1 MNSKQFKD
9 FNLSKEVLKAISDLG
24 FEEPTPIQAEAIPY
38 IIEGYDVVG
47 LAKTGTGKTA
57 AFGLPLIDKIDPK
70 IKQPQALILAPTR
83 ELAIQISEQLK
94 IFSTHKKGIYL
105 LPVYGG
111 QSIERQFYFLEK
123 GVNIIVG
130 TPGRILDHIER
141 GTLKL
146 DKVKYVVLDEA
157 DEMLNMGFIDDIEN
171 ILQYTSKEKQTV
183 MFSATM
189 SQDIMKLA
197 KNYLSE
203 PKIIKV
209 IHDELTVENIEQYYF
224 EVRANDRIEALYR
237 VIDVEN
243 FKLVLIFCNT
253 NKTVDEVVIQLQARG
268 YGADALHGDMSQAQ
282 RDKVMNKFRKGIIDI
297 LVATDVAAR
306 GLDINNVDAVFNYD
320 IPQDEEYYV
329 HRIGRTGRAGKPGK
343 AYSFVTGRDFYKL
356 KDIERYTKSKISFK
370 LIPSYEDVENAKIQA
385 LFDKVI
391 EKLNDSDLQRYIK
404 ILEKYLV
411 NDITS
416 IELAAALLKN
426 LVSLNDENI
435 NQDDLNYSLKKARE
449 DRAKEK
455 AKFNNDNNRKSFS
468 KDGNKPQRR
477 KASKLKNPV
486 KVIINLG
493 YDANIQAKDIK
504 GMLANEA
511 KIPIEAIGDII
522 IDNTNSTITIEKDY
536 VDNLKFKNPPRFKG
550 KRYKFDILEK

>member
-1 MNSKQFKD
+1 MNGKQFKD

-24 FEEPTPIQAEAIPY
+24 FEEPTPIQAEAIPF
-38 IIEGYDVVG
+38 IVNNKDVVG

-70 IKQPQALILAPTR
+70 IKSPQALILAPTR

-123 GVNIIVG
+123 GVNIVVG
-130 TPGRILDHIER
+130 TPGRILDHINR

-157 DEMLNMGFIDDIEN
+157 DEMLNMGFIEDIEN
-171 ILQYTSKEKQTV
+171 ILQYTSKDKQTV

-189 SQDIMKLA
+189 SDDIMKLA
-197 KNYLSE
+197 KNYLNE
-203 PKIIKV
+203 PEIIKV

-224 EVRANDRIEALYR
+224 EVRATDRIEALCR

-253 NKTVDEVVIQLQARG
+253 KKTVDEVVIQLQARG

-329 HRIGRTGRAGKPGK
+329 HRIGRTGRAGKAGK

-356 KDIERYTKSKISFK
+356 KDIEKYTKSKISFK

-385 LFDKVI
+385 LFDEVL
-391 EKLNDSDLQRYIK
+391 EKLNDNDLPRYIK
-404 ILEKYLV
+404 ILEKYLK
-411 NDITS
+411 NDVTS

-426 LVSLNDENI
+426 LVSLDENT

-449 DRAKEK
+449 EK
-455 AKFNNDNNRKSFS
+455 AKLQQNKSNGNRTKANQI
-468 KDGNKPQRR
+468 DGNKSQQRR

-486 KVIINLG
+486 KISINLG
-493 YDANIQAKDIK
+493 YDDNIQAKDIK

-511 KIPIEAIGDII
+511 KIPIEAIGDILISNEGSI
-522 IDNTNSTITIEKDY
+522 ITVEKEF

-550 KRYKFDILEK
+550 KKYKFDIMS